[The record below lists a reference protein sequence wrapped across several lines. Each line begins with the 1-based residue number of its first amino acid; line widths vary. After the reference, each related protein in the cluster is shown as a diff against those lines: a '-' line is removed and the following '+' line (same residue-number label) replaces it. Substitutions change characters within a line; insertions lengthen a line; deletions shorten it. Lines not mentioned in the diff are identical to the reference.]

1 MKIKALLLLS
11 ISLFFIAC
19 GPSDHAVSIA
29 KLTGNAENGKT
40 LYESAEP
47 SSCSSCHGPLGKGG
61 SGPNIVN
68 EVGSETEEFIDVI
81 LTGEDSMPGYDS
93 TLEDQEI
100 ADIIAYL
107 KSL

>member
-1 MKIKALLLLS
+1 MKMKSILLSS
-11 ISLFFIAC
+11 ISLFLMAC
-19 GPSDHAVSIA
+19 GASDHAVAIA
-29 KLTGNAENGKT
+29 KLTGDATRGKT
-40 LYESAEP
+40 LYESASP
-47 SSCSSCHGPLGKGG
+47 SPCSSCHGPLGKGG

-81 LTGEDSMPGYDS
+81 LTGEDSMPAYDS
-93 TLEDQEI
+93 SLEDQEI

>member
-1 MKIKALLLLS
+1 MKIKALFLITLS
-11 ISLFFIAC
+11 FFMVAC

-40 LYESAEP
+40 LYESADP
-47 SSCSSCHGPLGKGG
+47 SPCSSCHGPLGKGG

-68 EVGSETEEFIDVI
+68 EVGSETEEFIDTI

-93 TLEDQEI
+93 SLEDQEI